1 MKVLIYVQ
9 HLLGTGHVVRAVA
22 LARELQRRDH
32 IVTLASG
39 NRVPA
44 TLNVSDLTV
53 RQLPPVSAQ
62 NATFSDLVDAN
73 GETITDAW
81 REDRARALLDIF
93 EAENPDILI
102 TETFPL
108 GRRQFAFELFPVLEA
123 AKARKRAPLIAC
135 SVRDILVRKNNA
147 RKELW
152 MADTVNS
159 FYDLVLV
166 HADPSFVR
174 LEDSFPYSES
184 ISGLVRYTGYV
195 HEQNDPAPPSQDG
208 DDEIIVSSGGGA
220 VGLQLLKTAIKA
232 RKHSTSAGDAKW
244 RLLVGNKHPDDVFED
259 LRSNADH
266 GIIVER
272 VRPDFQDLL
281 TRARLSV
288 SQAGYNTVLDVI
300 AAKCPA
306 VFVPFEEE
314 SESEQVLRAEL
325 LKERGLCQVVREAKL
340 SKKRLAKA
348 IDKALNQSQSTA
360 QVHMDGA
367 AAAADILTQ
376 EAERRFGR

>member
-62 NATFSDLVDAN
+62 DATFSDLVDAN

-244 RLLVGNKHPDDVFED
+244 RLLVGNNHPDEVFED